1 MYAIKDRKVPVIDFN
16 VEDKLGVPQYMLDY
30 SKDQSR
36 KNYKQRM
43 EDEGLFHKDQ
53 DYKNIQLTI
62 GDETRYV
69 PFALAH
75 TDGESQIVILPPER
89 MPYNQ
94 PWEFVLRH
102 EKEHCVQIVSEY
114 MTDLRAA
121 SPLREGTRDSAVRV
135 KY

>member
-1 MYAIKDRKVPVIDFN
+1 MYQNKRIPVIDFP
-16 VEDKLGVPQYMLDY
+16 VAELGVPQYMLDY
-30 SKDQSR
+30 SKEQAR
-36 KNYKQRM
+36 KNYKQMM
-43 EDEGLFHKDQ
+43 EDEGLFRRDQ

-89 MPYNQ
+89 MPYDT

-102 EKEHCVQIVSEY
+102 EREHCVQIVSEY

-121 SPLREGTRDSAVRV
+121 SRLRDGIRNDAVRV